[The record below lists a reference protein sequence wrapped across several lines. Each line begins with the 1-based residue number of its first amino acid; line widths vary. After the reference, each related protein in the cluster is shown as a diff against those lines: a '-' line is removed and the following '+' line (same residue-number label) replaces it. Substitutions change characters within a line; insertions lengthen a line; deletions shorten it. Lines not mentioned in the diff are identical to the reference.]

1 MMLDGTAHDHG
12 RVEDTIDDRDIPL
25 DRSPHSRRHATNLLE
40 YKLTQGRRPVTVYA
54 VSGSTTVTRVGHSV
68 PRPRGTPR
76 ESPQRITT
84 CSLCT
89 TTVAEGSRV
98 RSPSVAQQPQ
108 AGTQDQKQQARV
120 KGTSSSGGNAHDV
133 TRQHVWI

>member
-1 MMLDGTAHDHG
+1 MAPH
-12 RVEDTIDDRDIPL
+12 TITDESKTRLTISDRDTPL

-54 VSGSTTVTRVGHSV
+54 VSGRTTVTRVGHSV

-133 TRQHVWI
+133 MRQHVWI